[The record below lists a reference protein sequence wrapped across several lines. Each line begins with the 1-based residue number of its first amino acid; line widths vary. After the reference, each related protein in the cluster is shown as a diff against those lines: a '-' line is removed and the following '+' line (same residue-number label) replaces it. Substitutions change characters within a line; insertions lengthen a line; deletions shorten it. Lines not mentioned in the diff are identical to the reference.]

1 MNEVK
6 SPETKAG
13 RQDAQTVTFRINA
26 THLSQMNEMKAFY
39 ALEDLDELF
48 VLMLKSY
55 YEDYILEK
63 KNEQKYDELIT
74 DLHNRLGKLE
84 DKFSRIYDPLK

>member
-6 SPETKAG
+6 SPPAEAG
-13 RQDAQTVTFRINA
+13 NQEVRTVTFRVNA
-26 THLSQMNEMKAFY
+26 THLSQMNEMKDFY

-48 VLMLKSY
+48 ALMLKNH

-63 KNEQKYDELIT
+63 RNEKTYDEMIT

-84 DKFSRIYDPLK
+84 DKFSKIYEPLK